1 MTPAQWTPRLVQQR
15 LRESFAIERQP
26 PATRSPVAVE
36 RANEAL
42 SWLALV
48 DDLAERRYLAAWAL
62 ARDRDLSIR
71 AMLRCRRWAPSTFYR
86 SVGAASARI
95 AASLDERGVAV
106 R

>member
-15 LRESFAIERQP
+15 LREAFAVERQP
-26 PATRSPVAVE
+26 PAARSPLAVE

-42 SWLALV
+42 SWLQWV
-48 DDLAERRYLAAWAL
+48 DDLTARHYLAAWAL
-62 ARDRDLSIR
+62 AADRRLSIR
-71 AMLRCRRWAPSTFYR
+71 AMLRCRRWSPSTFYR

>member
-15 LRESFAIERQP
+15 LREAFAVERQP
-26 PATRSPVAVE
+26 PATRSPLAVE

-42 SWLALV
+42 SWLQWV
-48 DDLAERRYLAAWAL
+48 DDLTARRYLAAWAV
-62 ARDRDLSIR
+62 ARDRGLSVR
-71 AMLRCRRWAPSTFYR
+71 AMLRCRRWAPATFYR
-86 SVGAASARI
+86 KIDGGAARI